1 MFTMHD
7 TDILSGYCNN
17 FDVLIGYLNVCIK
30 ISDNKLI
37 FGQIFCLLL
46 FTTMTIPMISLFEN
60 CPISITLLYGLM
72 IKVTII
78 LQCAICDIK
87 NEM

>member
-37 FGQIFCLLL
+37 FGLIFCLLL

-60 CPISITLLYGLM
+60 SPILLYWLM

>member
-30 ISDNKLI
+30 ISYNKLI
-37 FGQIFCLLL
+37 FGLIFCLLL
-46 FTTMTIPMISLFEN
+46 FTTIDNTN
-60 CPISITLLYGLM
+60 DISI
-72 IKVTII
+72 
-78 LQCAICDIK
+78 
-87 NEM
+87 